1 LTKLLLERRLPLLD
15 ELLHERHP
23 NRALGLRERPRTR
36 LGAAAHAHDVEFALV
51 LHHLGKHVLLRI
63 DLEHGFAKRLGNAWI
78 RPAGVTGR
86 ADDAEIPGELDGQR
100 AELLRGLRPRALAD
114 ELAPVGRAHRARLF
128 EQRHGF
134 GARSDRDVRNAA
146 PLRLVE
152 VGPVLLVV
160 LANVGLWQVVR
171 ARDVL
176 PDLLEQL
183 VPQGLAEPLFGLRQ
197 LVEAAPARFLGQ
209 ELDVDHLLEE
219 QAPSLG
225 RLVAKPLERIHA
237 LERRDVVTE
246 RDGPVPDSG
255 EHLLL
260 LLGAQLERS
269 GARRGRCARRGL
281 LLRFRLLA
289 GHAEAE
295 RDENQKTRPSDGG
308 LTRAGSSGHGPGS
321 YYEEG
326 PPPSS
331 RAA

>member
-1 LTKLLLERRLPLLD
+1 GSERRPRRRAGPPRAPRASARGAPRAPRRFAPIHGARAASPPDLPATRRAAAPGVRPSAARAAGGSRAGGFHRRERRIIDRDRVALTKLLLERRLPLLD

-114 ELAPVGRAHRARLF
+114 ELAPVGHAHRARLF

-246 RDGPVPDSG
+246 R
-255 EHLLL
+255 
-260 LLGAQLERS
+260 
-269 GARRGRCARRGL
+269 
-281 LLRFRLLA
+281 
-289 GHAEAE
+289 
-295 RDENQKTRPSDGG
+295 
-308 LTRAGSSGHGPGS
+308 
-321 YYEEG
+321 
-326 PPPSS
+326 
-331 RAA
+331 